1 MNLLQKL
8 KRKIYKITHPIVG
21 EIWCLHRVVPRRS
34 DFKRNRELEITPDY
48 LEQLIQ
54 QYLGNGSKFTDIDTV
69 IKNISHY
76 GMPRKHKL
84 VNISFD
90 DGFQDVYTYA
100 YPILKKYNIPFTI
113 YLTTDFPD
121 KKADLWWLKLEQIV
135 EDNDQYEQVCEQI
148 YTSREN
154 MLDAF
159 KQYVE
164 ESGYQAEDKIDEWAL
179 SWNQIKEMVESG
191 LCTIGSH
198 TKTHPGLTKISD
210 VDCVSELQ
218 ESAEIISGYIGERPM
233 HFSYPHSFYS
243 KQVTDNVRRAKYI
256 SATIGYGGVIRMG
269 DNPYMLNRNYIVQ
282 LDDKSE

>member
-1 MNLLQKL
+1 MNLLQSL

-164 ESGYQAEDKIDEWAL
+164 ESGCQAEDKIDEWAL
-179 SWNQIKEMVESG
+179 SWDQIKEMVESG

-198 TKTHPGLTKISD
+198 TSSHPGLTRISSNE
-210 VDCVSELQ
+210 VLRELI
-218 ESAEIISGYIGERPM
+218 ESKHIIETRLHIKVR
-233 HFSYPHSFYS
+233 HFSYPHSMQNEAIVRLV
-243 KQVTDNVRRAKYI
+243 KQAGYQT
-256 SATIGYGGVIRMG
+256 ATLGYGGAIRKG
-269 DNPYMLNRNYIVQ
+269 DNPYSLNRIYIVQ
-282 LDDKSE
+282 P